1 MRIQTGRG
9 TIPLITLIGIWS
21 ISALN
26 ALPGLAVTPIL
37 GKLSVIFPHST
48 ELDVQM
54 LSSLPSLLIIP
65 FIILAGKLTEKVNFI
80 RLLQVGLAIFAL
92 SGILYL
98 FAGKMWQL
106 IAISAMLGVGSGMII
121 PLSTGLISK
130 YFVGPYRVK
139 QFGFSSA
146 ITNITLVVATAVT
159 GYLAE
164 VNWHLPFVVYLFPLV
179 SLVLSVYLRRSMIS
193 EEGSAS
199 IANDEKEET
208 GVPPIDPEVGKSK
221 YGVNIKHLLQ
231 VMMFYGLSTYL
242 ALIVTFNLPFLMEEY
257 HFSSGDSGVMISLFF
272 LAIMAPGLFLNRIVG
287 LFREKTKFYS
297 LLCIAVGLALIWIS
311 PKEWVIAPGCILVG
325 LGYGVIQPVI
335 YDKTTHTAVPKKA
348 TLALAFVMMMNY
360 LAILLCPFIIDFFQS
375 TVFHIKSQQPLIL
388 PTCFFF
394 RCGEPPDYPKSNC
407 CKSTTNRSSRQWTHP
422 KRKQKFKGIHIQPAE
437 YFRYSHAKISFQF
450 FILHTY

>member
-106 IAISAMLGVGSGMII
+106 IAISAMLGVGSGMIR

-193 EEGSAS
+193 EEGRATM
-199 IANDEKEET
+199 ANDEKEET

-375 TVFHIKSQQPLIL
+375 TVFHIKSQQFAFVFNLCITLVALIWA
-388 PTCFFF
+388 
-394 RCGEPPDYPKSNC
+394 Y
-407 CKSTTNRSSRQWTHP
+407 CKRNTFL
-422 KRKQKFKGIHIQPAE
+422 FKE
-437 YFRYSHAKISFQF
+437 
-450 FILHTY
+450 

>member
-360 LAILLCPFIIDFFQS
+360 LAILLYPFIIDFLQNLFHTQS
-375 TVFHIKSQQPLIL
+375 QEFPFVFNLLI
-388 PTCFFF
+388 TIVTFFWAYLRRDTF
-394 RCGEPPDYPKSNC
+394 LFNDQLK
-407 CKSTTNRSSRQWTHP
+407 
-422 KRKQKFKGIHIQPAE
+422 
-437 YFRYSHAKISFQF
+437 
-450 FILHTY
+450 

>member
-9 TIPLITLIGIWS
+9 TIPLITLFGIWS

-375 TVFHIKSQQPLIL
+375 TVFHIKSQQFAFVFNLCITLVALIWA
-388 PTCFFF
+388 
-394 RCGEPPDYPKSNC
+394 Y
-407 CKSTTNRSSRQWTHP
+407 CKRNTFL
-422 KRKQKFKGIHIQPAE
+422 FKE
-437 YFRYSHAKISFQF
+437 
-450 FILHTY
+450 

>member
-375 TVFHIKSQQPLIL
+375 TVFHIKSQQFAFVFNLCITLVALIWA
-388 PTCFFF
+388 
-394 RCGEPPDYPKSNC
+394 Y
-407 CKSTTNRSSRQWTHP
+407 CKRNTFL
-422 KRKQKFKGIHIQPAE
+422 FKE
-437 YFRYSHAKISFQF
+437 
-450 FILHTY
+450 

>member
-199 IANDEKEET
+199 IANDEKEES
-208 GVPPIDPEVGKSK
+208 GVPPVDPEVGKSK

-375 TVFHIKSQQPLIL
+375 TVFHIKSQQFAFVFNLCITLVALIWA
-388 PTCFFF
+388 
-394 RCGEPPDYPKSNC
+394 Y
-407 CKSTTNRSSRQWTHP
+407 CKRNTFL
-422 KRKQKFKGIHIQPAE
+422 FKE
-437 YFRYSHAKISFQF
+437 
-450 FILHTY
+450 

>member
-325 LGYGVIQPVI
+325 LGDGVIQPVI

-375 TVFHIKSQQPLIL
+375 TVFHIKSQQFAFVFNLCITLVALIWA
-388 PTCFFF
+388 
-394 RCGEPPDYPKSNC
+394 Y
-407 CKSTTNRSSRQWTHP
+407 CKRNTFL
-422 KRKQKFKGIHIQPAE
+422 FKE
-437 YFRYSHAKISFQF
+437 
-450 FILHTY
+450 

>member
-98 FAGKMWQL
+98 FAGKLWQL

-375 TVFHIKSQQPLIL
+375 TVFHIKSQQFAFVFNLCITLVALIWA
-388 PTCFFF
+388 
-394 RCGEPPDYPKSNC
+394 Y
-407 CKSTTNRSSRQWTHP
+407 CKRNTFL
-422 KRKQKFKGIHIQPAE
+422 FKE
-437 YFRYSHAKISFQF
+437 
-450 FILHTY
+450 

>member
-98 FAGKMWQL
+98 FAGKMWRL

-375 TVFHIKSQQPLIL
+375 TVFHIKSQQFAFVFNLCITLVALIWA
-388 PTCFFF
+388 
-394 RCGEPPDYPKSNC
+394 Y
-407 CKSTTNRSSRQWTHP
+407 CKRNTFL
-422 KRKQKFKGIHIQPAE
+422 FKE
-437 YFRYSHAKISFQF
+437 
-450 FILHTY
+450 

>member
-48 ELDVQM
+48 VLDVQM

-375 TVFHIKSQQPLIL
+375 TVFHIKSQQFAFVFNLCITLVALIWA
-388 PTCFFF
+388 
-394 RCGEPPDYPKSNC
+394 Y
-407 CKSTTNRSSRQWTHP
+407 CKRNTFL
-422 KRKQKFKGIHIQPAE
+422 FKE
-437 YFRYSHAKISFQF
+437 
-450 FILHTY
+450 

>member
-48 ELDVQM
+48 ELDVQK

-375 TVFHIKSQQPLIL
+375 TVFHIKSQQFAFVFNLCITLVALIWA
-388 PTCFFF
+388 
-394 RCGEPPDYPKSNC
+394 Y
-407 CKSTTNRSSRQWTHP
+407 CKRNTFL
-422 KRKQKFKGIHIQPAE
+422 FKE
-437 YFRYSHAKISFQF
+437 
-450 FILHTY
+450 

>member
-9 TIPLITLIGIWS
+9 TFPLITLIGIWS

-208 GVPPIDPEVGKSK
+208 GVPPVDPEVGKSK

-297 LLCIAVGLALIWIS
+297 LLCIAVELALIWIS

-375 TVFHIKSQQPLIL
+375 TVFHIKSQQFAFVFNLCITLVALIWA
-388 PTCFFF
+388 
-394 RCGEPPDYPKSNC
+394 Y
-407 CKSTTNRSSRQWTHP
+407 CKRNTFL
-422 KRKQKFKGIHIQPAE
+422 FKE
-437 YFRYSHAKISFQF
+437 
-450 FILHTY
+450 